1 MASGRLGAHISSSAS
16 TTSVYNVPTGK
27 TAEVNV
33 TVYNNSGLVNKVS
46 LFRSPTGTPS
56 ATHTVQLDTI
66 GITEGY
72 ERTAFIMKAG
82 EHLCYKTDQAGTNVV
97 VTGVEYD
104 SLANEIHNQV
114 LISTNTETTVF
125 NNTAVKAGTVNISIS
140 LADGSAVS
148 DTATVALYTS
158 TSNATSGYILH
169 KKVLTTTDISGFE
182 KTGFA
187 ISTTD
192 KIIVVTTGL
201 VGQVAVTVSGYSKG

>member
-1 MASGRLGAHISSSAS
+1 MASGRLGAHISSGAG
-16 TTSVYNVPTGK
+16 TTSVYEVPTGK

-72 ERTAFIMKAG
+72 ERTAFVMKAG
-82 EHLCYKTDQAGTNVV
+82 EHLCYTTDRSGTHVV

-104 SLANEIHNQV
+104 TLSNEINTQT
-114 LISTNTETTVF
+114 LITTNTEAVVY

-148 DTATVALYTS
+148 DTATVALYTT
-158 TSNATSGYILH
+158 TSNAAGGYTLH
-169 KKVLTTTDISGFE
+169 KQLLTTTDISGFE

-201 VGQVAVTVSGYSKG
+201 VGQVAVTVSGYTKG

>member
-1 MASGRLGAHISSSAS
+1 MASGRLGAHTSSGSG
-16 TTSVYNVPTGK
+16 TYTVYTVPAGK
-27 TAEVNV
+27 TAEVNI
-33 TVYNNSGLVNKVS
+33 TVYNNSGLINKVS

-66 GITEGY
+66 SIAEGY
-72 ERTAFIMKAG
+72 ERTAFVMKAG
-82 EHLCYKTDQAGTNVV
+82 EYLCYKTDQAGTNVV
-97 VTGVEYD
+97 VTGLEYATL
-104 SLANEIHNQV
+104 SNEINSQS
-114 LISTNTETTVF
+114 LITTNTETVVF
-125 NNTAVKAGTVNISIS
+125 SNAAAKAGTVNISVS
-140 LADGSAVS
+140 LADGAAVT

-201 VGQVAVTVSGYSKG
+201 IGQVAVTVSGYSRG